1 MGRLP
6 REQTALAGRNTPSEN
21 DRDLAAEKWRA
32 ILDSNQ
38 WPSASEGEP
47 AKIRCRPSESRS
59 LVNRGLGA
67 KREVLNVP
75 ASPANHES
83 FAAPLLPEKSRGLIS
98 PAEAADRLG
107 VCRAT
112 VYKLCARGQVPHLR
126 IGSSVRLSLADV
138 VAALARKQR
147 DGS

>member
-1 MGRLP
+1 MQVVAMQPP
-6 REQTALAGRNTPSEN
+6 RFA
-21 DRDLAAEKWRA
+21 W
-32 ILDSNQ
+32 LD
-38 WPSASEGEP
+38 G
-47 AKIRCRPSESRS
+47 
-59 LVNRGLGA
+59 LRGLGA